1 MSPTP
6 PCWLRH
12 PLALSGELVHARG
25 VNHVPWQP
33 SRLRNRK
40 EFKEK
45 LPRYKSHP
53 GPQRHL
59 LPCGLGGNEPQR
71 RFLAAYTPVC
81 AHSFSRSDTSEGGFR
96 ALTTRDLQCLLQL
109 ECHAV
114 AIKPQSYPGDCVTSM
129 KWLRLSEPLFPP
141 L

>member
-1 MSPTP
+1 MIAEGPTHSGQEP
-6 PCWLRH
+6 RPLTQSHPKLWMGRTGWAFRKPGPCLRLWHVAH
-12 PLALSGELVHARG
+12 PALLAPASLALSGELVHARG

-33 SRLRNRK
+33 SWLRNRK

-81 AHSFSRSDTSEGGFR
+81 VCTS
-96 ALTTRDLQCLLQL
+96 LLLQ
-109 ECHAV
+109 
-114 AIKPQSYPGDCVTSM
+114 K
-129 KWLRLSEPLFPP
+129 R
-141 L
+141 